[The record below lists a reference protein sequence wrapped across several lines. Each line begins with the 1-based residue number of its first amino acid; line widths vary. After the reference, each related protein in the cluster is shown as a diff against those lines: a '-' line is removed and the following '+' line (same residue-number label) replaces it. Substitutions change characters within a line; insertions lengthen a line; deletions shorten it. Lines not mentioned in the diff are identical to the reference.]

1 MRRPR
6 LRRKNPKEVKKLSS
20 KQKPAK
26 DKRFRVTLSDDQG
39 NEVHRDVDASARIG
53 LAAKQLVP
61 ALMEKREHGKAV
73 PEKED

>member
-1 MRRPR
+1 M
-6 LRRKNPKEVKKLSS
+6 KKLER

-39 NEVHRDVDASARIG
+39 NVVFRDVDAPARIG

-61 ALMEKREHGKAV
+61 ELMEKREHGEAV
-73 PEKED
+73 PQKED